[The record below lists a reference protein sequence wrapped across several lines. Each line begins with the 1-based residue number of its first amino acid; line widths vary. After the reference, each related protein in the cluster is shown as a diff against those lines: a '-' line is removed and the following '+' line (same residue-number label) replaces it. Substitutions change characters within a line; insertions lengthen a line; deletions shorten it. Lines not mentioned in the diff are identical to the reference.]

1 MMEYLYNNIGYA
13 IPIEEINPIEE
24 VPLSELQKNFPN
36 FVVPQ
41 SYYILDKKPELLSFL
56 ESRERIESCMKKR

>member
-1 MMEYLYNNIGYA
+1 MYNNIGYA
-13 IPIEEINPIEE
+13 IPIEKITLLKE
-24 VPLSELQKNFPN
+24 LSLVELQKHFPN

-56 ESRERIESCMKKR
+56 EAKEGNEKCMKKR